1 MTRVQFVDF
10 LMVGMPQDTFPVLAK
25 GRSGGPTWVYLGVL
39 PQLPARVEATLCV
52 RTNPGEDK
60 A

>member
-1 MTRVQFVDF
+1 MTSVQFVDF
-10 LMVGMPQDTFPVLAK
+10 MKVGMPQDTFPVLPT
-25 GRSGGPTWVYLGVL
+25 GRSGPTWVYLGVF

-52 RTNPGEDK
+52 RPNPGEDK